1 MELSLLRSLMNK
13 NFYENHSGD
22 RCPDKLFSK
31 DVQKIK
37 HTLDKA
43 MSQFDRDFSPNEIE
57 AVFMA
62 ENPTMTTA
70 NKDKY
75 HVIFSKLN
83 DELPMGRD
91 IAESVLSKL
100 FQQAIGEEIA
110 NLGFE
115 CVNGSITSLQPL
127 RDLVDRYDDNFVPRV
142 SVTWEDIS
150 FERLLEAEENKYR
163 WRINLSSLAQKIEGV
178 NGGQLI
184 EVGARPNTGKTSFHA
199 SLLAGKNGFI
209 EQGANCV
216 VLLNEE
222 DYDRVIVRY
231 LNASSDASSKD
242 ILKNKEKYFE
252 HWRTRRM
259 PWLKVKNASDYTMA
273 WVESV
278 CKYHKPDVVVLDM
291 GDKFADYTAS
301 TMRIDEI
308 LKRNVVYAR
317 QIAKKYNC
325 CIFYMSQLSAEA
337 EGRVQ
342 LDQSMMEG
350 SKTGKAA
357 EADLMLLLARNPV
370 ITGQEEQDN
379 YRYVNVV
386 KNKLNGWHGMVTCEF
401 DHTKALYTA

>member
-1 MELSLLRSLMNK
+1 MNK

-259 PWLKVKNASDYTMA
+259 PWLKVKNASDYNMA

-291 GDKFADYTAS
+291 GDKFADYTTS

>member
-178 NGGQLI
+178 SGGQLI

-259 PWLKVKNASDYTMA
+259 PWLKVKNASDYNMA

-278 CKYHKPDVVVLDM
+278 CKYHKPDIVVLDM
-291 GDKFADYTAS
+291 GDKFADYTS

>member
-31 DVQKIK
+31 DIQKIK

-75 HVIFSKLN
+75 RVIFSKLN

-115 CVNGSITSLQPL
+115 CVNGSVTSLQPL

-142 SVTWEDIS
+142 SVAWEDIS

-259 PWLKVKNASDYTMA
+259 PWLKVKNASDYNMA

-291 GDKFADYTAS
+291 GDKFADYTTS

>member
-178 NGGQLI
+178 SGGQLI

-259 PWLKVKNASDYTMA
+259 PWLKVKNASDYNMA

>member
-150 FERLLEAEENKYR
+150 FERLLESEENKYR

-259 PWLKVKNASDYTMA
+259 PWLKVKNASDYNMA

>member
-150 FERLLEAEENKYR
+150 FERLLESEENKYR

-178 NGGQLI
+178 SGGQLI

-259 PWLKVKNASDYTMA
+259 PWLKVKNATDYNMA

-291 GDKFADYTAS
+291 GDKFADYTS

-357 EADLMLLLARNPV
+357 EADLMLLIARNPV

>member
-1 MELSLLRSLMNK
+1 MNK

-31 DVQKIK
+31 DIQKIK

-75 HVIFSKLN
+75 RVIFSKLN

-115 CVNGSITSLQPL
+115 CVNGSVTSLQPL

-142 SVTWEDIS
+142 SVAWEDIS

-259 PWLKVKNASDYTMA
+259 PWLKVKNASDYNMA

-291 GDKFADYTAS
+291 GDKFADYTTS

>member
-259 PWLKVKNASDYTMA
+259 PWLKVKNASDYNMA

-291 GDKFADYTAS
+291 GDKFADYTTS

>member
-259 PWLKVKNASDYTMA
+259 PWLKVKNASDYNMA

>member
-259 PWLKVKNASDYTMA
+259 PWLKVKNASDYNMA

-357 EADLMLLLARNPV
+357 EADLMLLIARNPV

>member
-259 PWLKVKNASDYTMA
+259 PWLKVKNATDYNMA

-291 GDKFADYTAS
+291 GDKFADYTS

>member
-43 MSQFDRDFSPNEIE
+43 MAQFDRDFSPNEIE

-178 NGGQLI
+178 SGGQLI

-259 PWLKVKNASDYTMA
+259 PWLKVKNASDYNMA

-291 GDKFADYTAS
+291 GDKFADYTTS

>member
-178 NGGQLI
+178 SGGQLI

-259 PWLKVKNASDYTMA
+259 PWLKVKNASDYNMA

-278 CKYHKPDVVVLDM
+278 CKYYKPDVVVLDM
-291 GDKFADYTAS
+291 GDKFADYTS

>member
-150 FERLLEAEENKYR
+150 FERLLESEENKYR

-178 NGGQLI
+178 SGGQLI

-291 GDKFADYTAS
+291 GDKFADYTS

-357 EADLMLLLARNPV
+357 EADLMLLIARNPV

>member
-259 PWLKVKNASDYTMA
+259 PWLKVKNASDYNMA

-291 GDKFADYTAS
+291 GDKFADYTS

>member
-1 MELSLLRSLMNK
+1 MNK

-115 CVNGSITSLQPL
+115 CVNGSMTSLQPL

-259 PWLKVKNASDYTMA
+259 PWLKVKNASDYNMA

>member
-259 PWLKVKNASDYTMA
+259 PWLKVKNATDYNMA

>member
-13 NFYENHSGD
+13 NFFENHSGD

-75 HVIFSKLN
+75 HVIFAKLN

-115 CVNGSITSLQPL
+115 CVNGSMTSLQPL

-150 FERLLEAEENKYR
+150 FERLLEAEESKYR

-178 NGGQLI
+178 SGGQLI

-259 PWLKVKNASDYTMA
+259 PWLKVKNASDYNMA

-291 GDKFADYTAS
+291 GDKFADYTS

>member
-150 FERLLEAEENKYR
+150 FERLLESEENKYR

-178 NGGQLI
+178 SGGQLI

-259 PWLKVKNASDYTMA
+259 PWLKVKNASDYNMA

-291 GDKFADYTAS
+291 GDKFADYSS

>member
-1 MELSLLRSLMNK
+1 
-13 NFYENHSGD
+13 
-22 RCPDKLFSK
+22 
-31 DVQKIK
+31 
-37 HTLDKA
+37 

-259 PWLKVKNASDYTMA
+259 PWLKVKNASDYNMA

-291 GDKFADYTAS
+291 GDKFADYTS

>member
-1 MELSLLRSLMNK
+1 MNK

-259 PWLKVKNASDYTMA
+259 PWLKVKNASDYNMA

>member
-1 MELSLLRSLMNK
+1 MNK

-75 HVIFSKLN
+75 RVIFSKLN

-115 CVNGSITSLQPL
+115 CVNGSVTSLQPL

-142 SVTWEDIS
+142 SVAWEDIS

-259 PWLKVKNASDYTMA
+259 PWLKVKNASDYNMA

-291 GDKFADYTAS
+291 GDKFADYTTS

>member
-115 CVNGSITSLQPL
+115 CVK
-127 RDLVDRYDDNFVPRV
+127 DRK
-142 SVTWEDIS
+142 SV
-150 FERLLEAEENKYR
+150 
-163 WRINLSSLAQKIEGV
+163 V
-178 NGGQLI
+178 
-184 EVGARPNTGKTSFHA
+184 
-199 SLLAGKNGFI
+199 
-209 EQGANCV
+209 
-216 VLLNEE
+216 
-222 DYDRVIVRY
+222 
-231 LNASSDASSKD
+231 
-242 ILKNKEKYFE
+242 
-252 HWRTRRM
+252 
-259 PWLKVKNASDYTMA
+259 
-273 WVESV
+273 
-278 CKYHKPDVVVLDM
+278 
-291 GDKFADYTAS
+291 
-301 TMRIDEI
+301 
-308 LKRNVVYAR
+308 
-317 QIAKKYNC
+317 
-325 CIFYMSQLSAEA
+325 
-337 EGRVQ
+337 
-342 LDQSMMEG
+342 
-350 SKTGKAA
+350 
-357 EADLMLLLARNPV
+357 
-370 ITGQEEQDN
+370 
-379 YRYVNVV
+379 
-386 KNKLNGWHGMVTCEF
+386 
-401 DHTKALYTA
+401 

>member
-150 FERLLEAEENKYR
+150 FERLLESEENKYR

-178 NGGQLI
+178 SGGQLI

-259 PWLKVKNASDYTMA
+259 PWLKVKNASDYNMA